1 MLCSVVYTEAHP
13 RRSAAFASRM
23 NLRDAAHSAP
33 SGSNGT
39 PFISFNFIPLRTLFL
54 ATDGYTPLPLADCRT
69 RVTYSFRINTC
80 KSVSKQKTLTPFR
93 MNTYEKQGEGG
104 GSGTRNLPNPA
115 RSAGVVDRSYRARRG
130 GGGGT
135 EALTCTDSGS
145 ETLVGHGG
153 GRPAVPGG
161 ETFSYKAEDCPAILI
176 NQFQP
181 GHGTH

>member
-1 MLCSVVYTEAHP
+1 MKKRGEEAHFSQFWCNVSP
-13 RRSAAFASRM
+13 
-23 NLRDAAHSAP
+23 
-33 SGSNGT
+33 
-39 PFISFNFIPLRTLFL
+39 
-54 ATDGYTPLPLADCRT
+54 
-69 RVTYSFRINTC
+69 FRINTC

-115 RSAGVVDRSYRARRG
+115 RSAGVVDRSYRVRRG